1 MLVSCTVQPRAMA
14 PRTANLIASALGTG
28 NAPGKPRHT
37 GHTLLLG
44 GSPNVVRLPQNI
56 LVRVRSWTCTSK
68 PITVSHAISAPRPGH
83 RRFAPAPPLPRACAP
98 PGDMELPAGHRSAG
112 LRSSQPAG

>member
-37 GHTLLLG
+37 GHTLVLG

-56 LVRVRSWTCTSK
+56 LVRVRSWTCTSRR
-68 PITVSHAISAPRPGH
+68 ITVSHAISVPPPA
-83 RRFAPAPPLPRACAP
+83 RRGSAPPPPLRRACVRH
-98 PGDMELPAGHRSAG
+98 GGMELPTERRLGG
-112 LRSSQPAG
+112 LRSG